1 MELFGKTSI
10 NPFVFYFGKLA
21 FVANFVFVFL
31 RKYVE
36 TPELSIWILLSNLII
51 LVIPGLII
59 FIVSLRQLGES
70 LRVGL
75 PEEET
80 SLKTHGL
87 YKYSRNPIYVSVYM
101 LGLASCIYVPHW
113 LNITLLVLAVAIHHF
128 IIKAEEKFLLAKF
141 KEQWVEYTNR
151 VRRYI

>member
-1 MELFGKTSI
+1 MKLFGKTSI

-21 FVANFVFVFL
+21 FVGNFIFIFL
-31 RKYVE
+31 GAYMGAPK
-36 TPELSIWILLSNLII
+36 PNIWILLADLII
-51 LVIPGLII
+51 LFIPGI
-59 FIVSLRQLGES
+59 FIYVTSINQLRES

-80 SLKTHGL
+80 TLKTHGL
-87 YKYSRNPIYVSVYM
+87 YKYTRNPIYVSVYM

-113 LNITLLVLAVAIHHF
+113 LNISLLVIAITIHHF

-141 KEQWVEYTNR
+141 KEQWFEYTKR

>member
-1 MELFGKTSI
+1 MKLFGKTSI
-10 NPFVFYFGKLA
+10 NPFVFYFGKTA
-21 FVANFVFVFL
+21 FVANLVFVFL
-31 RKYVE
+31 RSYVE
-36 TPELSIWILLSNLII
+36 APELSIWVLLANLVI
-51 LVIPGLII
+51 LVIPGIII

-87 YKYSRNPIYVSVYM
+87 YKHTRNPIYVSVYM

-113 LNITLLVLAVAIHHF
+113 LNIALLVLAVTIHHF
-128 IIKAEEKFLLAKF
+128 IIKAEERFLLAKF
-141 KEQWVEYTNR
+141 KDQWVEYTKR

>member
-1 MELFGKTSI
+1 MKLFGKTSI

-21 FVANFVFVFL
+21 FVANLVFVFL

-36 TPELSIWILLSNLII
+36 APEVSNWILLANLII

-80 SLKTHGL
+80 TLKTHGL
-87 YKYSRNPIYVSVYM
+87 YKYTRNPIYVSVYM

-113 LNITLLVLAVAIHHF
+113 LNILLLVIAITIHHF

-141 KEQWVEYTNR
+141 KEQWVNYSKC
-151 VRRYI
+151 VRRYF

>member
-1 MELFGKTSI
+1 MKLFGKTSI
-10 NPFVFYFGKLA
+10 NPFVFYFGKIA
-21 FVANFVFVFL
+21 FVGNFVFVFL
-31 RKYVE
+31 GRYME
-36 TPELSIWILLSNLII
+36 TPQLNIWILVANLIF
-51 LVIPGLII
+51 LFIPGLIV
-59 FIVSLRQLGES
+59 FIASVYQLGES

-87 YKYSRNPIYVSVYM
+87 YKFSRNPIYLSVYM
-101 LGLASCIYVPHW
+101 LGMASCIYVPHW
-113 LNITLLVLAVAIHHF
+113 LNIALLVLAVAIHHF

-141 KEQWVEYTNR
+141 KEHWVEYTKR

>member
-1 MELFGKTSI
+1 MKIFGTTTI
-10 NPFVFYFGKLA
+10 NPIVFYTGKLA
-21 FVANFVFVFL
+21 FVGNFAFAFL
-31 RKYVE
+31 GGYVN
-36 TPELSIWILLSNLII
+36 TPEPNFWLLLANLII
-51 LVIPGLII
+51 LFIPGLFI
-59 FIVSLRQLGES
+59 FVTSILQLGES

-113 LNITLLVLAVAIHHF
+113 LNIALLVLAVTIHHF

-141 KEQWVEYTNR
+141 KEQWVRYCKR
-151 VRRYI
+151 VRRYL

>member
-1 MELFGKTSI
+1 MKLFGKTSI

-21 FVANFVFVFL
+21 FVANYVFVFL
-31 RKYVE
+31 RGYVE
-36 TPELSIWILLSNLII
+36 APELSIWALLANLIV

-80 SLKTHGL
+80 TLKTHGL
-87 YKYSRNPIYVSVYM
+87 YRYSRNPIYVSVYM

-113 LNITLLVLAVAIHHF
+113 LNITLLVLAVVIHHF
-128 IIKAEEKFLLAKF
+128 IIKAEEKFLLSKF
-141 KEQWVEYTNR
+141 KEQWVEYTNQ

>member
-1 MELFGKTSI
+1 MKLFGKTSI

-21 FVANFVFVFL
+21 FVGNLVFVLL
-31 RKYVE
+31 RRHVE
-36 TPELSIWILLSNLII
+36 APELNIWILLANLLI

-87 YKYSRNPIYVSVYM
+87 YKYTRNPIYVSVYM

-113 LNITLLVLAVAIHHF
+113 LNITLFVLAVSIHHF
-128 IIKAEEKFLLAKF
+128 IIKAEEKFLLAQF
-141 KEQWVEYTNR
+141 KEQWVDYTKR
-151 VRRYI
+151 VSRYL